1 MITKMFRSL
10 FRAAPSALALLVLA
24 ATPALHAG
32 TPMICFPYEIGQAKS
47 LPGGTDGP
55 KGTSTKY
62 DRKNLVSDTLA
73 LLTPEMPVI
82 VRMETIR
89 RAVVYATKGEFF
101 AKSYQGDDQK
111 LVTGLLN
118 ALKARAEGANQGAR
132 ALTLFDLGFY
142 SETLRQAGVDSSL
155 NGYSIL
161 AQAAAAR
168 GHDAE
173 MEFALALA
181 SSWPKN
187 AQFEAHLAKA
197 RAGMA
202 KNAMLKDNV
211 SSHLSG
217 S

>member
-1 MITKMFRSL
+1 MITKMFSSL
-10 FRAAPSALALLVLA
+10 FRALPAALALLALA

-32 TPMICFPYEIGQAKS
+32 TPLICFPYEIGQAKS

-55 KGTSTKY
+55 KGTSGKY
-62 DRKNLVSDTLA
+62 DRTHLVAETIA

-101 AKSYQGDDQK
+101 ATSYAGDDQK
-111 LVTGLLN
+111 LVTGLLTG
-118 ALKARAEGANQGAR
+118 LKARVDAADKGAR
-132 ALTLFDLGFY
+132 AIALFDLGFY
-142 SETLRQAGVDSSL
+142 SETLRQAGVDSTL
-155 NGYSIL
+155 NGYLIL
-161 AQAAAAR
+161 SQAAALR
-168 GHDAE
+168 GPDAE

-187 AQFEAHLAKA
+187 AAFAAHLAKA

-202 KNAMLKDNV
+202 KNAMLKENV